1 MSLIDT
7 GELLRQTNIVDVVAK
22 HVQLK
27 KVGNEHVGK
36 CPFHN
41 DTHASLK
48 VSQSKQV
55 YSCFVCGNK
64 SGDAIAFLMALNYS
78 FHDAVAE
85 IKGIQP
91 TEYTPKKSK
100 QANWTQIKPTN
111 QPSEIRHY
119 KHGVPNKFW
128 VYHNEDDSINGYVCR
143 FDTPEGKEV
152 LPFVFATD
160 GARYEWRW
168 LGFAKPRPLYN
179 LHMIANH
186 PDKTILIVEGEKT
199 ADAAQKLLPHVI
211 VTTWIGGAKA
221 IHHTDWSPLKNRKIV
236 LWPDNDVPGF
246 DAMQL
251 IEKTVETDVIK
262 WINNP
267 EDAPKHWDV
276 ADADWTS
283 EQAIEYVRANISDK
297 PKYLITLEP
306 EPEPITPP
314 IINDLPPTPPS
325 GGMISYLDFFK
336 PLGFEKIETGV
347 NKYWFFV
354 YSSKTLVG
362 LTASQMS
369 KSNLMMLA
377 NLQFWEQQFPSKTT
391 GMSND
396 AAINWIIN
404 VSNEIGVFSEKKV
417 RGRGVWIDGDNVV
430 IHAGDRLIVNGVSKD
445 FNQHRSKY
453 IYEVGEELGFDTQ
466 NPLTTKEAHKFIEI
480 LSMAN
485 WERDIGAHL
494 FAGWCVIA
502 PFCGALKW
510 RPHIWLTGAAGTGK
524 SWILENLLRRVL
536 GVSAL
541 AVQGEATEPGIRQL
555 LQHDALPVIFDE
567 AEGEH
572 KRDQER
578 MQAVLALMR
587 GASSSNGG
595 IIAKGSSGGTAKTY
609 SIKSCFA
616 FASIVVQVANQA
628 DRTRITILSL
638 VKKDGVNYENKWKQM
653 QQMYYETI
661 NDDYCARLR
670 ARGIE
675 LLPIILKNAE
685 VFSTAAAAELSNQR
699 TGDQMG
705 VLLAGAYSL
714 YSKELVTY
722 EKAIEWIKSKDW
734 TEERGHEGTR
744 DELSLLSHLMEQITR
759 VETGSNGVQERTI
772 GELFQIAKGTIT
784 DIVYKPEAI
793 SRLARLG
800 MKYDNDYIVISNSAD
815 YVKKSLA
822 NTAWGRNHN
831 KILMRI
837 EGSEPVDSVRFASG
851 LTTRAVR
858 IPFKKIF

>member
-1 MSLIDT
+1 MSKINTD
-7 GELLRQTNIVDVVAK
+7 ELLAQTNIVDVVSK

-27 KVGNEHVGK
+27 KVGNEHVGQ

-48 VSQSKQV
+48 VSESKQV
-55 YSCFVCGNK
+55 YSCFVCGDK
-64 SGDAIAFLMALNYS
+64 AGDSIAFLMALKYS

-85 IKGIQP
+85 IQGTQP
-91 TEYTPKKSK
+91 TEFKPKKSK
-100 QANWTQIKPTN
+100 QSTWTQIQPTHLPN
-111 QPSEIRHY
+111 EIRHY
-119 KHGVPNKFW
+119 KYGIPNKYW
-128 VYHNEDDSINGYVCR
+128 TYKNADGSVNGYTCR

-152 LPFVFATD
+152 LPYVFATD
-160 GARYEWRW
+160 GSRSEWRW
-168 LGFAKPRPLYN
+168 LGFSKPRPLYN
-179 LHMIANH
+179 LDKIINN
-186 PDKTILIVEGEKT
+186 PEKTIVVVEGEKT
-199 ADAAQKLLPHVI
+199 ADACQILLPHVI

-246 DAMQL
+246 DAMQV
-251 IEKTVETDVIK
+251 IEKLAEAEVTK

-267 EDAPKHWDV
+267 TDAPKHWDV
-276 ADADWTS
+276 ADADWNS
-283 EQAIEYVRANISDK
+283 EQAIEYVRANITDK
-297 PKYLITLEP
+297 PKYLITQEP
-306 EPEPITPP
+306 EPVAPP
-314 IINDLPPTPPS
+314 IITELPPPATSS
-325 GGMISYLDFFK
+325 GMTSYLDFFK
-336 PLGFEKIETGV
+336 PLGFEKIDTGV

-404 VSNEIGVFSEKKV
+404 ISNNIGIFSEKRI
-417 RGRGVWIDGDNVV
+417 RGRGVWIDGNNVV

-445 FNQHRSKY
+445 FNQHKSKY
-453 IYEVGEELGFDTQ
+453 IYEVGGELGFDTA

-480 LSMAN
+480 LSLAN

-555 LQHDALPVIFDE
+555 LQHDALPVVFDE
-567 AEGEH
+567 AEGEN
-572 KRDQER
+572 KRDQDR
-578 MQAVLALMR
+578 MQAVLSLMR

-595 IIAKGSSGGTAKTY
+595 IIAKGSSGGVAKTY
-609 SIKSCFA
+609 SIRSCFA
-616 FASIVVQVANQA
+616 FSSIVVQVAQQA
-628 DRTRITILSL
+628 DRTRISVLSL
-638 VKKDGVNYENKWKQM
+638 VKKEGVNYENKWKQM

-685 VFSTAAAAELSNQR
+685 VFSTAAASELSNQR

-705 VLLAGAYSL
+705 ILLAGAYSL

-734 TEERGHEGTR
+734 SEERGHEGTR
-744 DELSLLSHLMEQITR
+744 DELSLISHLMEQITR

-772 GELFQIAKGTIT
+772 GELFQTAKGTIT

-815 YVKKSLA
+815 WIKKALST
-822 NTAWGRNHN
+822 TAWGRNHN

-837 EGSEPVDSVRFASG
+837 EGAEAVDSVRFASG
-851 LTTRAVR
+851 STTRAVR
-858 IPFKKIF
+858 IPFSKIF